1 MKKWLTAEER
11 RTLAAVMAM
20 IAAGYLAVGWRA
32 WREPAL
38 PVTLDS
44 LDLAFIRQGA
54 EMSRDTLPESS
65 TERATA
71 RAAPAR
77 APGPVD
83 LNKADSLDLLELP
96 GIGPSK
102 AGAIL
107 TWRRRHGRFG
117 RIEDLL
123 EVGGIGP
130 GILERLRP
138 RVTLTARDGGEV
150 SPPIAPDS
158 LAAKAPGI

>member
-65 TERATA
+65 AERTAA

-77 APGPVD
+77 TPGPVD
-83 LNKADSLDLLELP
+83 LNRADSLDLLELP
-96 GIGPSK
+96 GIGPAK

-107 TWRRRHGRFG
+107 AWRRRHGRFAKV
-117 RIEDLL
+117 EDLL

-130 GILERLRP
+130 GILARLRSQ
-138 RVTLTARDGGEV
+138 VTLTSRDGGAM
-150 SPPIAPDS
+150 SPPKAPDS
-158 LAAKAPGI
+158 LAAKAPGL